1 MPRPLR
7 IDPASV
13 NHKGIWKI
21 LTQLPVWILVPMFLF
36 LLQTSLRGRNIFDG
50 SVDARLLMR
59 GAIIVLPA
67 IAGVLMFIKPSLYIV
82 EDDEVL
88 IRRTDTLKSFL
99 QSGWMMAALL
109 PPLIFGLLVS
119 VFCSHHA
126 IEAGRSNLIPATQGL
141 FTFLISAVLGI
152 FYSAMFWTVD
162 EIRASNEGIR
172 LGTTKF
178 IEWSNVGRVVETPQD
193 LWVYHRKIP
202 ALPLFNVPTKEVGTE
217 LLRRYLTLHGIST
230 CAESSSRSPKSIQ
243 NLTLLL
249 IVWNLVAV
257 VAAFAC
263 WRVTHWD
270 VRWIIT
276 GLFALS
282 FAVQLLVEVRRGLS
296 QLTKISPA
304 IDRSSF
310 RPALENPPP
319 AASHL
324 PHNSSSAPP
333 IPEPWGNDQQK

>member
-217 LLRRYLTLHGIST
+217 LLRRY
-230 CAESSSRSPKSIQ
+230 
-243 NLTLLL
+243 
-249 IVWNLVAV
+249 
-257 VAAFAC
+257 
-263 WRVTHWD
+263 
-270 VRWIIT
+270 
-276 GLFALS
+276 
-282 FAVQLLVEVRRGLS
+282 
-296 QLTKISPA
+296 
-304 IDRSSF
+304 
-310 RPALENPPP
+310 
-319 AASHL
+319 
-324 PHNSSSAPP
+324 
-333 IPEPWGNDQQK
+333 